1 MTRFSSGVFLLGTVR
16 INPLTI
22 LFCLPNRYL
31 KQKSRLPDGQIFE
44 FLLWASPAN
53 YAYETLVVNE
63 MNGLTD
69 LRLTPKHGNEKITS
83 PTLKGED
90 ITRCFGFNDQ
100 IPEDLR
106 TLGFMA
112 AIYFGAV
119 WLAMEVFGRE
129 RR

>member
-1 MTRFSSGVFLLGTVR
+1 
-16 INPLTI
+16 
-22 LFCLPNRYL
+22 
-31 KQKSRLPDGQIFE
+31 
-44 FLLWASPAN
+44 
-53 YAYETLVVNE
+53 

-69 LRLTPKHGNEKITS
+69 LRLTTKLGNEKITS